1 MKGKTKM
8 GLDMYAY
15 ATRET
20 LPGAVDFKVNDAS
33 EIHYWR
39 KHPDLHG
46 WMEELYFKKGGSAE
60 QFNCVTLALTSADL
74 DRLERD
80 VKADGLPD
88 TEGFFFG
95 ESDGSEVDDDLL
107 FIAKAREAI
116 SAGMNVFYDSW
127 W

>member
-1 MKGKTKM
+1 M

-15 ATRET
+15 TTREELT
-20 LPGAVDFKVNDAS
+20 DAVDFKVNDAT
-33 EIHYWR
+33 ELHYWR

-46 WMEELYFKKGGSAE
+46 WMEKLYFEKGGSAE
-60 QFNCVTLALTSADL
+60 QFNCVPVALTRDDL
-74 DRLERD
+74 DRLESD
-80 VKADGLPD
+80 VKERRLPH
-88 TEGFFFG
+88 TTGFFFG
-95 ESDGSEVDDDLL
+95 ESEASDLDDDLV